1 MRRLIECGAVLGRNF
16 VQVGLRGYWPPQ
28 KTFEWMQEQGMR
40 WHLMHEVWQR
50 GIGRRHRPTRSP
62 RPWTA
67 PTTCTSA
74 STSTCSIP
82 GFAPGTGTPEPG
94 GLAPADLLR
103 TVRALAM
110 RANMVAMDV
119 VEVAPAYDVSD
130 NTVNNAHR
138 VVFEALA
145 GMAWRRREA
154 AGGAAGPPALPH

>member
-1 MRRLIECGAVLGRNF
+1 MG
-16 VQVGLRGYWPPQ
+16 
-28 KTFEWMQEQGMR
+28 
-40 WHLMHEVWQR
+40 
-50 GIGRRHRPTRSP
+50 
-62 RPWTA
+62 
-67 PTTCTSA
+67 
-74 STSTCSIP
+74 ST
-82 GFAPGTGTPEPG
+82 
-94 GLAPADLLR
+94 PADLLR

-110 RANMVAMDV
+110 RANVVALDV